1 MLVTYVS
8 FNIWT
13 FTVVDRHGVGTL
25 FVCYRLLENI
35 FCSVFGPDAGDG
47 SASRRDAPNMAREK
61 MNTVGKL
68 NLNHVR
74 IGSRHDSNPLSSTTC
89 SKTRKMESTAPVS
102 LTSLLNSLHTH
113 LQQQTQLLPALHSQ
127 LGLPHTS
134 LADELSALEQEL
146 TACVERQID
155 LRRKQVDQWMD
166 KCAAVENDCARYS
179 KALGGH
185 IKVVGSGI
193 GELKKEHVL
202 PKRYDALAVH
212 QERLRQV
219 STPAS
224 VCQIAMELTMH

>member
-1 MLVTYVS
+1 M
-8 FNIWT
+8 
-13 FTVVDRHGVGTL
+13 R
-25 FVCYRLLENI
+25 E
-35 FCSVFGPDAGDG
+35 ADG
-47 SASRRDAPNMAREK
+47 LGE
-61 MNTVGKL
+61 L

-74 IGSRHDSNPLSSTTC
+74 VGSRRDSNPLSSTTC
-89 SKTRKMESTAPVS
+89 LKTRNMESTASVS

-146 TACVERQID
+146 TVCVERQID
-155 LRRKQVDQWMD
+155 LRRRQVDQWME

-193 GELKKEHVL
+193 GELRKEHVL
-202 PKRYDALAVH
+202 PKRYDALAGH

-219 STPAS
+219 STI
-224 VCQIAMELTMH
+224 VHLRQIAAD

>member
-1 MLVTYVS
+1 MD
-8 FNIWT
+8 FIIP
-13 FTVVDRHGVGTL
+13 
-25 FVCYRLLENI
+25 I
-35 FCSVFGPDAGDG
+35 FFCIRELKQNANHTDA
-47 SASRRDAPNMAREK
+47 SNQARGINEA
-61 MNTVGKL
+61 GKL

-74 IGSRHDSNPLSSTTC
+74 VGWRRDSNPLSPTTYL
-89 SKTRKMESTAPVS
+89 KKQNMDSTAPVS
-102 LTSLLNSLHTH
+102 LTSLLNSLHSH

-155 LRRKQVDQWMD
+155 LRRKQVDEWMQ
-166 KCAAVENDCARYS
+166 KCSVVENDCGRYS

-185 IKVVGSGI
+185 IKVTGSGM

-202 PKRYDALAVH
+202 PKRYDALTEH

-219 STPAS
+219 SMLAYF
-224 VCQIAMELTMH
+224 C

>member
-1 MLVTYVS
+1 MLS
-8 FNIWT
+8 T
-13 FTVVDRHGVGTL
+13 FGKH
-25 FVCYRLLENI
+25 I
-35 FCSVFGPDAGDG
+35 FGPDADDG